1 MKLTFNGKYD
11 CKLSTMA
18 LIQIEEELKTN
29 PLNML
34 MDDEM
39 PELKTLTTILY
50 YAMRACDHSLKKN
63 DMYDILDEYF
73 EGEGN
78 DFTSLFMFINDLYR
92 ESGLIKMND
101 EAIPSTEGEDS
112 KN

>member
-29 PLNML
+29 PLNIL

-39 PELKTLTTILY
+39 PELKTLTTILQGI
-50 YAMRACDHSLKKN
+50 RTH
-63 DMYDILDEYF
+63 
-73 EGEGN
+73 
-78 DFTSLFMFINDLYR
+78 
-92 ESGLIKMND
+92 
-101 EAIPSTEGEDS
+101 
-112 KN
+112 